1 MTTTRLAAL
10 LLVPA
15 LLGTGCVVAQTRT
28 RTWSDQQE
36 PAQQAPDEREQ
47 VWYGRV
53 TQVRETVEEYV
64 GDPAG
69 GAVAGAVVG
78 GVVGHALSGGH
89 GGGFFGALT
98 GAMIGADASRGRGAR
113 WLYEVTVR
121 YDEGSV
127 RTYSYGG
134 QSPFRVGDEVVLSSR
149 GLSHR

>member
-28 RTWSDQQE
+28 RTWSED
-36 PAQQAPDEREQ
+36 QQAPDPREQ
-47 VWYGRV
+47 LWYGRV

-78 GVVGHALSGGH
+78 GMVGHALSGGH
-89 GGGFFGALT
+89 GGGLFGAVA
-98 GAMIGADASRGRGAR
+98 GAMIGADASRGRGQR
-113 WLYEVTVR
+113 WFYEVTVH
-121 YDEGSV
+121 YDDGSL
-127 RTYSYGG
+127 RTYPYANRA
-134 QSPFRVGDEVVLSSR
+134 PFRVGDDVVLSSR
-149 GLSHR
+149 GLSLR